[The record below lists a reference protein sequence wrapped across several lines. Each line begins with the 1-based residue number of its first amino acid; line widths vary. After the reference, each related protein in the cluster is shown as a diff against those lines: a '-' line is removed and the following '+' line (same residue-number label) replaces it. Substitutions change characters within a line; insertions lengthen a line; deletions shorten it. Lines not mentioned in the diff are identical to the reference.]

1 MTKNSASLN
10 LMDNQDDSLRIA
22 LRVLLIRG
30 ALSKFH
36 SVQFNFINIAF
47 VTIEIVLENL
57 QPEF

>member
-1 MTKNSASLN
+1 
-10 LMDNQDDSLRIA
+10 MDNQDDSLRIA
-22 LRVLLIRG
+22 LRVLFIRG

-36 SVQFNFINIAF
+36 SVQFNFINIVF